1 MGKSKSGGTRT
12 YIRGRVGSDVY
23 SIGRDAK
30 GKKQQ
35 IVRSLAES
43 VANPQ
48 TQAQMKGRMIM
59 STIAQALAVLRPIVD
74 HSFDGAFGVRGNL
87 SEFTSRNYA
96 LIKADIAAH
105 PASGNTFGLNMY
117 QERGAKKGK
126 YVVSDGA
133 VPVPAAVAVAS
144 DANSVT
150 VSVPADA
157 KTVGDLRTRLGF
169 GAEDY
174 ITILGIAAD
183 GSAFYSRLNIN
194 SELADSVEISASNES
209 SIFVQDGNALATVE
223 YISNNLVI
231 TFAQS
236 DGNIGVIITKKTT
249 KGFQHSACTLAL
261 DGTADYTADVAL
273 PTYPVGSERYLNGG
287 DIFGGA
293 VSVAAAAAAPTQNS
307 DSGSGSQAASAHT
320 LTLSKSG
327 SGTVAMSVGGN
338 AVATGASVNDGAT
351 VSIEVTPESEK
362 TATASINGN
371 SVALSLSNGKYV
383 GTFTMP
389 AQNSTLTVNT
399 AVEAG
404 GGDNHNPI
412 DTGN

>member
-1 MGKSKSGGTRT
+1 MAKSKSGGTRT
-12 YIRGRVGSDVY
+12 YLRGRVGSDVY
-23 SIGRDAK
+23 SIGKDAK

-35 IVRSLAES
+35 VVRSLAET

-59 STIAQALAVLRPIVD
+59 STIAQAIAVLRPIID
-74 HSFDGAFGVRGNL
+74 HSFDNAVGARGNL
-87 SEFTSRNYA
+87 SEFTQRNYA

-105 PASGNTFGLNMY
+105 PASGNDFGLVLY

-133 VPVPAAVAVAS
+133 IPVPAAVVVTS

-150 VSVPADA
+150 VSVPSDA
-157 KTVGDLRTRLGF
+157 KTVGDLRSRLGF

-174 ITILGIAAD
+174 MTVLGIAAD
-183 GSAFYSRLNIN
+183 GSAFYSRFNIN
-194 SELADSVEISASNES
+194 PALADSTEISVSNES
-209 SIFVQDGNALATVE
+209 SIFVQDGNAVASVE
-223 YISNNLVI
+223 FITNVLSI
-231 TFAQS
+231 TFAQNT
-236 DGNIGVIITKKTT
+236 GNIGVIITKKTN

-261 DGTADYTADVAL
+261 DGDADYTADVAL

-287 DIFGGA
+287 DLFGGVA
-293 VSVAAAAAAPTQNS
+293 VAAAAAAAPADNS
-307 DSGSGSQAASAHT
+307 GSGSGSQAASAHT

-327 SGTVAMSVGGN
+327 SGTVAMTVGGN
-338 AVATGASVNDGAT
+338 AVASGASVNDGAT

-362 TATASINGN
+362 TASASINGN